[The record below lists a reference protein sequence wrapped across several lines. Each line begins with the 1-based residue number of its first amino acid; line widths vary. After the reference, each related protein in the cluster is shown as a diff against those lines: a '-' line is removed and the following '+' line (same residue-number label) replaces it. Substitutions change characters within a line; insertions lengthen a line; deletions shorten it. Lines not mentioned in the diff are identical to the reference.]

1 MRIFLLAAT
10 VLSALAVAGCGEG
23 EPGAADE
30 PGSVTS
36 PAVDPAQLY
45 ETSAT
50 VLDDADGPKLC
61 VGGVAESLPP
71 QCGGLPLVGWDWEA
85 VDGEETAGGAR
96 WGDYRVVGT
105 FDGQTFTV
113 TEVGPYDRN
122 AADRAGERD
131 FSTPC
136 PEPAGGWVALDPSRA
151 ADADFAAGASVAQ
164 ARADYVALWVDY
176 AGDLTPDEVDRR
188 LNEGKPVLQ
197 IMNVVV
203 AEDAASA
210 GAAIREVWGGPL
222 CVTQREGHT
231 AQELAAIREEA
242 ERFIQEELGLRYLWS
257 TGGGVGL
264 AAEMG
269 VVVDPG
275 GAGQAALDERF
286 GPGQVRLVPALTPAA
301 E

>member
-1 MRIFLLAAT
+1 MRTLLLGGVILGVLAAACGAGDPDVAAEPSSAT
-10 VLSALAVAGCGEG
+10 VPKL
-23 EPGAADE
+23 
-30 PGSVTS
+30 
-36 PAVDPAQLY
+36 DPEQLY
-45 ETSAT
+45 EANTT
-50 VLDDADGPKLC
+50 VLGDADGPKLC
-61 VGGVAESLPP
+61 MGGVEDSLPP

-85 VDGEETAGGAR
+85 VEGEESAGGTT

-105 FDGQTFTV
+105 FDGETFTV
-113 TEVGPYDRN
+113 KEVGPYDGH

-136 PEPAGGWVALDPSRA
+136 PEPEGGWVALDPSRA
-151 ADADFAAGASVAQ
+151 ADSDFAAGASMAQ

-176 AGDLTPDEVDRR
+176 AGDFTDGELAQR

-203 AEDAASA
+203 AEDAAGA
-210 GAAIREVWGGPL
+210 EAAIREVWGGPL
-222 CVTQREGHT
+222 CVTERQGPT
-231 AQELAAIREEA
+231 AEQLAEIREEA
-242 ERFIQEELGLRYLWS
+242 TGFIQDELGLRYLWS
-257 TGGGVGL
+257 ASGPVGL

-275 GAGQAALDERF
+275 GAGQAAVDERF
-286 GPGQVRLVPALTPAA
+286 GPGLVRVVPELTPVA